1 MNNPLISIIVPVYNV
16 ESFLPRCLES
26 LIHQSYPNTEIIL
39 INDGATD
46 NSLEICDYYS
56 ESYKNVFL
64 ISQKNKGL
72 SGARN
77 TGLRDCH
84 GEYISFVDSDDWI
97 HPNMISQL
105 YRIMSDTHADASFC
119 GSQKTSSEQVRQ
131 IDETKI
137 HRFALA
143 VPGLHDRTDA
153 GPAPEQR
160 SIPSVGLREFA
171 AAGRVGIELPKEV
184 FPTEKQ
190 DGRRRV
196 EENPH
201 MADMA

>member
-1 MNNPLISIIVPVYNV
+1 MITTHQLEQHHVLAIS
-16 ESFLPRCLES
+16 
-26 LIHQSYPNTEIIL
+26 
-39 INDGATD
+39 
-46 NSLEICDYYS
+46 
-56 ESYKNVFL
+56 
-64 ISQKNKGL
+64 
-72 SGARN
+72 
-77 TGLRDCH
+77 
-84 GEYISFVDSDDWI
+84 
-97 HPNMISQL
+97 
-105 YRIMSDTHADASFC
+105 
-119 GSQKTSSEQVRQ
+119 VRQ
-131 IDETKI
+131 RKTGCQNDETKI